1 MLQRQLHNLSE
12 AKETA
17 CCWFYMWFTDA
28 FLLLRTQRS
37 RVCACICACVC
48 LGGHVLGHVFLMSRC
63 KSLVLFVGNSQ
74 LNIQT
79 AESCGVSV
87 NVFNEKFPW
96 LAHIDKQA
104 GAAGV
109 RLLLKQGSGR
119 ESETLTS
126 MFDTLMCFEVLN
138 KTNQF
143 RYACLGS
150 ILGTDWGA
158 NLSKSNLDDFFF
170 RICPELLPVEIFHVY
185 LTGS

>member
-1 MLQRQLHNLSE
+1 MHPKITVAAATTLIFLRLLTQEKFHSFTVSHELAWPPWNIQMLQRQLHNLSE

-126 MFDTLMCFEVLN
+126 L
-138 KTNQF
+138 
-143 RYACLGS
+143 
-150 ILGTDWGA
+150 ILSCAW
-158 NLSKSNLDDFFF
+158 K
-170 RICPELLPVEIFHVY
+170 
-185 LTGS
+185 